1 MEMESRNLVD
11 LWPSWFF
18 CTIFDLNVLWLEC
31 TIDLKCGLFIEENM
45 LVLTSKVS
53 QGLFAVEN
61 TSHWTSLAYFTCI
74 ACSYFSDLDSFACI

>member
-1 MEMESRNLVD
+1 
-11 LWPSWFF
+11 
-18 CTIFDLNVLWLEC
+18 
-31 TIDLKCGLFIEENM
+31 M

-74 ACSYFSDLDSFACI
+74 ACSYISDLDSFACM